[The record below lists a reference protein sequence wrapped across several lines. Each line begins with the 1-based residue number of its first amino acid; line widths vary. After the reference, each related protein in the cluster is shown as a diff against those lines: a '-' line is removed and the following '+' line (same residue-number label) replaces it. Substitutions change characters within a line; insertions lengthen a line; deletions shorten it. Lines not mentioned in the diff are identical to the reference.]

1 MLYHIDSFTDSLF
14 KGNPAVVCPLD
25 RWLSDNHMQKI
36 ANENC
41 VSETAFFVKTDQ
53 NYELRWFTPEKEIDL
68 CGHATLAAAYV
79 IVNLIEQGRTNIV
92 FQSKSGPLVVD
103 KIGDR
108 IRMKFPIRQGEE
120 MEAPPSLL
128 NAFSWTPKVVLKSRD
143 YMLVFEHEEQIRTM
157 KVDLVALQQIDALG
171 FIVTA
176 KGDQEDFV
184 LRFFAPSVG
193 VNEDPVTGSAF
204 CTAVPYWASVLQ
216 KTSFVSK
223 QLSKR
228 TGIVY
233 TSLENDSVWISGHAV
248 LYSEGTMHLP
258 EIYK

>member
-1 MLYHIDSFTDSLF
+1 MKIKLYHIDSFTDSIF

-25 RWLSDNHMQKI
+25 RWLTNDQMQKI

-41 VSETAFFVKTDQ
+41 VSETAFFVKNGQEFD
-53 NYELRWFTPEKEIDL
+53 LRWFTPEKEIDL

-79 IVNLIEQGRTNIV
+79 IMNQIEQTRTNIV
-92 FQSKSGPLVVD
+92 FQSKSGPLLVD
-103 KIGDR
+103 RLEDR
-108 IRMKFPIRQGEE
+108 IRMKFPIRKGEIIQ
-120 MEAPPSLL
+120 ALPSLL
-128 NAFSWTPKVVLKSRD
+128 NAFSFPPKAVLKSRD
-143 YMLVFEHEEQIRTM
+143 YMLVFDREEQIRTI
-157 KVDLVALQQIDALG
+157 KVDLDALKQIDALG
-171 FIVTA
+171 FIITA

-204 CTAVPYWASVLQ
+204 CTATPYWSSVLQ
-216 KTSFVSK
+216 KTSFISK

-233 TSLENDSVWISGHAV
+233 TSLENDAVWISGHAA
-248 LYSEGTMHLP
+248 LYAEGTIFI
-258 EIYK
+258 E